1 MPQSKKNYH
10 MTPKEAVEKIRTMI
24 FGDMVPAEPVIPA
37 SGSMAPNVAPVSGV
51 ESKFEDYKLK
61 GGAVVSIDKLD
72 VGGSVTLNGEP
83 APDGEH
89 EFEDGTKIVVAGGLI
104 TEVKKSEMEP
114 AVEVEVEAMKKLP
127 GMFSEMEQGFAAA
140 KTDID
145 VLKKTIAEQSATI
158 EKQAETLKQMFSL
171 VETIANSSIEQ
182 PTEKVKSFEEMSALE
197 KFRAQKNF

>member
-1 MPQSKKNYH
+1 

-24 FGDMVPAEPVIPA
+24 FGDMVPAEPVLPP
-37 SGSMAPNVAPVSGV
+37 SGVVAPKVAPVSGV

-61 GGAVVSIDKLD
+61 SGAVVSIDKLD

-89 EFEDGTKIVVAGGLI
+89 ELEDGTKIVVAGGLI
-104 TEVKKSEMEP
+104 TEVKKAEVVAP
-114 AVEVEVEAMKKLP
+114 VEVEVEAMKKLP
-127 GMFSEMEQGFAAA
+127 GKFSEIEVGFAAA
-140 KTDID
+140 KSEID
-145 VLKKTIAEQSATI
+145 QLKQTIADQKSTI
-158 EKQAETLKQMFSL
+158 ENQGETLKQMFSL